1 MPPAPSSIPSRLGT
15 QEPSSANTPD
25 TLADDPPPY
34 VEPLSA
40 RDVEDLVTYVRE
52 ASAEPPAADED
63 EEEEASYWDAAA
75 MAPFS
80 ARSLAAIA
88 RLRAYRPPPLP
99 VWDRLPASRRAAVL
113 LLLYADRRGELRVV
127 VTMRAAS
134 LRNYSGHAA
143 FPGGKAD
150 DVHETAFQIARREAW
165 EEIGLPAVDA
175 AIPQPFRIE
184 PLCELPCNI
193 AATEIVVRPCVAL
206 LHADGRRSPSADK
219 KEDAC
224 PTVEESLIPRLDA
237 KEVAAVF
244 SAPFH
249 NFLCAQDESRGRTA
263 DAPLPPGH
271 WYDGRWIH
279 FRDVH
284 RWRVHNFYVPVD
296 RQQVQRPRPETP
308 PPAAADE
315 VPEGAPPPAAA
326 TEAGAVA
333 PEGNPK
339 ANAPEAPAEDPEKA
353 GRFKVWGMTAHILVD
368 AARIAYDE
376 VPEIEH
382 NPHYGDEEIIV
393 EMDNEGRFF
402 DKKRKAEGEAAEE
415 GHEAKKTEAAKM

>member
-80 ARSLAAIA
+80 ARSLVCSHGSNPIFFSSTDHQHQAAIA

-150 DVHETAFQIARREAW
+150 DVHETA
-165 EEIGLPAVDA
+165 
-175 AIPQPFRIE
+175 
-184 PLCELPCNI
+184 C
-193 AATEIVVRPCVAL
+193 
-206 LHADGRRSPSADK
+206 K
-219 KEDAC
+219 C
-224 PTVEESLIPRLDA
+224 P
-237 KEVAAVF
+237 
-244 SAPFH
+244 
-249 NFLCAQDESRGRTA
+249 
-263 DAPLPPGH
+263 
-271 WYDGRWIH
+271 
-279 FRDVH
+279 
-284 RWRVHNFYVPVD
+284 
-296 RQQVQRPRPETP
+296 
-308 PPAAADE
+308 
-315 VPEGAPPPAAA
+315 
-326 TEAGAVA
+326 
-333 PEGNPK
+333 
-339 ANAPEAPAEDPEKA
+339 
-353 GRFKVWGMTAHILVD
+353 MT
-368 AARIAYDE
+368 R
-376 VPEIEH
+376 
-382 NPHYGDEEIIV
+382 
-393 EMDNEGRFF
+393 
-402 DKKRKAEGEAAEE
+402 
-415 GHEAKKTEAAKM
+415 